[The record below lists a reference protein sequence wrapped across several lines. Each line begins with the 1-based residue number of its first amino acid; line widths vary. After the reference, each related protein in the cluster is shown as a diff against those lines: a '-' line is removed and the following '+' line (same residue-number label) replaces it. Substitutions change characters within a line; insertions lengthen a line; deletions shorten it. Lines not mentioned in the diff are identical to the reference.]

1 MQVLGKTTL
10 AAPYPVVGQAIQ
22 SKIIFQSLDA
32 SSREYTLPAPYPGG
46 RSENDFTEYEKYEK
60 EKISVSNSGGIG
72 SLGWDP
78 GVLVGSGEV
87 KCHSSIDANY

>member
-46 RSENDFTEYEKYEK
+46 RSEKL
-60 EKISVSNSGGIG
+60 ISLNMKNSEGITWG
-72 SLGWDP
+72 FGW
-78 GVLVGSGEV
+78 VQGE
-87 KCHSSIDANY
+87 